1 MQNNMNVC
9 PICESGQ
16 LHEKNELEET
26 TYKGV
31 TGQTPLYYSICDACG
46 SEQGNAAQSRKNK
59 QAMLAFKKQVDGFLS
74 GEEVREQRKRWDITQ
89 AQAARIFGGGPVAFS
104 KYEADDVVQSEPMD
118 KLLRVAQAVPEA
130 FIWLAQQAGEM
141 DVCQKARKASF
152 DLIEN
157 SLTRKDDSVVLF
169 KARSKPVVTNLEQI
183 SVSSTDSL
191 QIAG

>member
-1 MQNNMNVC
+1 MSTNMKTC
-9 PICESGQ
+9 PICEEGQ
-16 LHEKNELEET
+16 IHETSREREIE
-26 TYKGV
+26 YKGEK
-31 TGQTPLYYSICDACG
+31 TMMPLYYSVCDACG
-46 SEQGNAAQSRKNK
+46 SEQGDAEQSRKNK
-59 QAMLAFKKQVDGFLS
+59 QVMLSFKKQIDGFLS

-104 KYEADDVVQSEPMD
+104 KYEADDVIQSEPMD

-169 KARSKPVVTNLEQI
+169 KARSKPVVTNIEQI